1 MSNQNATI
9 LPEQLVN
16 AARVIAFAKANG
28 FPGANILYW
37 DRENPEYGMESI
49 EELMED
55 GGTVHVTLGIT
66 LNAPAMECRRE
77 WDEEGDE
84 LGPVIYGQ
92 NDQSHRSCD
101 DKPNPIE
108 S

>member
-16 AARVIAFAKANG
+16 AAHVLAYAKANG
-28 FPGANILYW
+28 FPGADILYW
-37 DRENPEYGMESI
+37 DRDNPECGWESI
-49 EELMED
+49 EELLED
-55 GGTVHVTLGIT
+55 SGVVHVTLGIS
-66 LNAPAMECRRE
+66 LNGPAMECHRE

-84 LGPVIYGQ
+84 LGPVIYGHIGA
-92 NDQSHRSCD
+92 N
-101 DKPNPIE
+101 E